1 MWRVTLTFESPQSYS
16 SVNIFYRLYV
26 SATSELDAR
35 EKASTYISVTQEK
48 FRLFIEKCVH
58 ECVHECVHDFTY
70 KKFIQI
76 CWGRKDQASDEEV
89 QKFQADPVSYFL
101 ENSIS
106 CISVNFEEITSG
118 LIEIEQYG
126 HEE

>member
-48 FRLFIEKCVH
+48 FRLFIEK
-58 ECVHECVHDFTY
+58 CVHDFTY